1 MKFPYAIRL
10 FIASLLLQVGPV
22 TGAETAIFRP
32 AAPSPGAATAPAPA
46 TPRPAVP
53 APTPA
58 VAAPLPVSSAYILSP
73 NDVVQMKVY
82 QEDDMETKVRIGKDG
97 TASFPLIGAVQ
108 IGGRSVEQ
116 AAAVVSQ
123 MLDRDYLV
131 NPQVTLSVVEY
142 SKRRFTVL
150 GQVQKPGT
158 FEIPSEES
166 ATLLQ
171 AIAMAGGYTRL
182 ANPGK
187 VTITRVHG
195 GQKMSYTLD
204 ARSLA
209 SDANA
214 KAFDV
219 QADDTITV
227 HERFF

>member
-1 MKFPYAIRL
+1 MKTQSAIRL

-22 TGAETAIFRP
+22 MGAETRIP
-32 AAPSPGAATAPAPA
+32 AAPAPVRPPSTAPAA
-46 TPRPAVP
+46 PAVVP
-53 APTPA
+53 AA
-58 VAAPLPVSSAYILSP
+58 VPHTASAAYILAP

-82 QEDDMETKVRIGKDG
+82 QEDDMETKVRISKDG
-97 TASFPLIGAVQ
+97 TASFPLIGAVN

-116 AAAVVSQ
+116 AAAIVRQ
-123 MLDRDYLV
+123 LLDRDFLV
-131 NPQVTLSVVEY
+131 NPQVTLSVVES

-187 VTITRVHG
+187 VTITRTHA

-209 SDANA
+209 SDANV
-214 KAFDV
+214 KGFEI